1 MMGFSI
7 PKEGFSLEA
16 PIVKESIIKII
27 KPNQKAQ
34 PQPADEEQ
42 LQPQLMPSQEISLSE
57 ESLQPQPQPQTES
70 TDIADIAHPAQMSF
84 VIPDASGWKV
94 SDILREIRL
103 DNFQL
108 DDDINDIYD

>member
-1 MMGFSI
+1 
-7 PKEGFSLEA
+7 
-16 PIVKESIIKII
+16 VKESIIKII
-27 KPNQKAQ
+27 KPIQKAQ
-34 PQPADEEQ
+34 PQPGDEEQ
-42 LQPQLMPSQEISLSE
+42 LQPQLMPSQEISLTE
-57 ESLQPQPQPQTES
+57 ESLQPQTQPKSQLQPQPQPQTES
-70 TDIADIAHPAQMSF
+70 TDIADIAHPAQMRF